1 MKYYSIR
8 VVEAGAK
15 LEAESKVEESQFEE
29 SDGLCDCVM
38 THDELVRELL
48 ERALNGER

>member
-15 LEAESKVEESQFEE
+15 LEAENKVEESQFEE
-29 SDGLCDCVM
+29 MDGFCGRVM
-38 THDELVRELL
+38 THGELVRELL